1 MIPAQAASGYCC
13 VWPMPLLEQTPWPLG
28 PLSPAKALQEINQ
41 PWPWGSDWS
50 WLSRANTKV
59 TYKPQVSSPASVCS
73 CFGQGVSTSVPL
85 GRGARAMQSL
95 GALPLLLA
103 ACVVVS
109 ANPVPTLPDIQV
121 QENFDISRVRLASL
135 GAMAGV

>member
-1 MIPAQAASGYCC
+1 
-13 VWPMPLLEQTPWPLG
+13 
-28 PLSPAKALQEINQ
+28 
-41 PWPWGSDWS
+41 
-50 WLSRANTKV
+50 
-59 TYKPQVSSPASVCS
+59 
-73 CFGQGVSTSVPL
+73 
-85 GRGARAMQSL
+85 MQSL
-95 GALPLLLA
+95 GALPLLLV